1 MASDLYIINSCKTID
16 LLLYYKIINN
26 RKVNYPFI
34 DLLNPLGLDPII
46 HYFSIFSNLEGGKTE
61 SNEIIN
67 LYSIKIKLLSAEN
80 KENKFLKEIKEIR
93 NKLCQFLIKNK
104 NYDIEKAYERIN
116 LDISFCEEE
125 IGILHIKKKEYE
137 IGLDKILYM
146 NNDEKY
152 IIELILLIVE
162 EMPSYELVNLIF
174 EKMKIIKFKNF
185 TNDIIMQQILKRIS
199 NCTDILIDIL
209 NTNILDEYNNL
220 EISNFFV
227 DNIFSLEQ
235 KILYN
240 KIEASLIGSQ
250 ILDHKNI
257 LYDKQSESALIN
269 YKTICQKCKKCIYDK
284 NDEENIDEAKNDCD
298 YGVKMNNGLI
308 YHLECFNK
316 IQSN

>member
-1 MASDLYIINSCKTID
+1 M
-16 LLLYYKIINN
+16 
-26 RKVNYPFI
+26 
-34 DLLNPLGLDPII
+34 
-46 HYFSIFSNLEGGKTE
+46 
-61 SNEIIN
+61 
-67 LYSIKIKLLSAEN
+67 
-80 KENKFLKEIKEIR
+80 
-93 NKLCQFLIKNK
+93 
-104 NYDIEKAYERIN
+104 
-116 LDISFCEEE
+116 
-125 IGILHIKKKEYE
+125 HIKKKEYE
-137 IGLDKILYM
+137 TGLDKILYM